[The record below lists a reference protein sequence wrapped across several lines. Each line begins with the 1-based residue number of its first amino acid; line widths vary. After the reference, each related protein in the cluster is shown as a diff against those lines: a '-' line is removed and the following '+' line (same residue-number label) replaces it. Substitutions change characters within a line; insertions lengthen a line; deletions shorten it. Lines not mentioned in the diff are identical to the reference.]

1 MHQRCGMCEWTSSAP
16 TATCLPSPCRYEY
29 CSMSV
34 WNDKRLLARV
44 DDVPKVWTHEDI
56 MDLITLGGRN
66 VHPDHLKGQPGIR
79 VQKPGIRCDYFQ
91 EGHK

>member
-1 MHQRCGMCEWTSSAP
+1 
-16 TATCLPSPCRYEY
+16 
-29 CSMSV
+29 MSV